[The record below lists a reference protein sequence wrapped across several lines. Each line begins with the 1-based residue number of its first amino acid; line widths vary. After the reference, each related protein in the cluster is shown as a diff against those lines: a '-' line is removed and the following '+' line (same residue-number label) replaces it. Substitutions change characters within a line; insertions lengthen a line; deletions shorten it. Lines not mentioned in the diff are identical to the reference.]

1 MAHPRIFDRR
11 SLLAL
16 LALLLFAG
24 FFTITL
30 IGYFV
35 SKKAIR
41 DAIIEQDLPLT
52 SSNIYSEIQKD
63 LVRPVLI
70 SSTMAHD
77 TFLRDWVLRGE
88 RNAGEMSRYLM
99 EVRHRYGAFSSF
111 FVSEKSGLYYTGE
124 GQVAKLKVASEPS

>member
-88 RNAGEMSRYLM
+88 RNVGEMSR
-99 EVRHRYGAFSSF
+99 
-111 FVSEKSGLYYTGE
+111 
-124 GQVAKLKVASEPS
+124 